1 MGVEFSWER
10 VAKTF
15 NFLIINML
23 MVEYLLKLIKDRRQ
37 TYRRHRTG

>member
-15 NFLIINML
+15 SFLIINML
-23 MVEYLLKLIKDRRQ
+23 VVENLLKLIKERRQ
-37 TYRRHRTG
+37 TYRRYRNG